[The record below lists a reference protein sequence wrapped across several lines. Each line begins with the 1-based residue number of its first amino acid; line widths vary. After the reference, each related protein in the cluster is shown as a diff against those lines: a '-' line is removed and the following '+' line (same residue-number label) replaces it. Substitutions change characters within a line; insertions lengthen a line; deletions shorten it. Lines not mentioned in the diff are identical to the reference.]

1 MVDPIFQDPE
11 LQAKFESQGYVKIP
25 FLTQEEVAHL
35 VEFVLGSCIQPS
47 TPKGFNRAATQ
58 VIIPIQEKC

>member
-25 FLTQEEVAHL
+25 FLTQEEVTYL
-35 VEFVLGSCIQPS
+35 VELFWKLHPNHLISFVKKLYLHHSH
-47 TPKGFNRAATQ
+47 
-58 VIIPIQEKC
+58 